1 MHTAWGSHK
10 SMDTRRVAGASR
22 STLSNGVTAEA
33 SVTSARDRGGGGG
46 VGVGAVDI
54 AAERRQSVGSNVD
67 LALRAVNRLRIG
79 IAGQKL
85 ASRDSQEA
93 GLDVEPVISECVG
106 AWVGVFVAVPHTA
119 GSRRHPHHRESDTCR
134 ARAWLRA
141 CATPTDEP
149 ARFGHR
155 QRGHRRHAARTGA
168 KRTAASGPST
178 SARELRVGATGLE
191 AAGRR
196 RRCTLLPPPTAS
208 RLALRS
214 WQPPTAS
221 TLAVARCACRRRRRA
236 AMRS

>member
-33 SVTSARDRGGGGG
+33 SVTSARDRGAGGGVG

-119 GSRRHPHHRESDTCR
+119 GSRPNPRHREC
-134 ARAWLRA
+134 
-141 CATPTDEP
+141 
-149 ARFGHR
+149 
-155 QRGHRRHAARTGA
+155 
-168 KRTAASGPST
+168 
-178 SARELRVGATGLE
+178 
-191 AAGRR
+191 
-196 RRCTLLPPPTAS
+196 
-208 RLALRS
+208 
-214 WQPPTAS
+214 
-221 TLAVARCACRRRRRA
+221 
-236 AMRS
+236 